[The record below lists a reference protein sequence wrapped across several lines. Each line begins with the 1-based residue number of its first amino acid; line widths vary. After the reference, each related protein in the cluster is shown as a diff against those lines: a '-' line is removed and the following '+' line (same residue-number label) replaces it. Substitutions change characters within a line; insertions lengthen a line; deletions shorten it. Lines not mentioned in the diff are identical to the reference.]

1 MEQEFILMIQ
11 KAQQLHYKLMKIS
24 CLLLEKIHKV
34 KTTGLAGGLFCPYKG
49 LLPAYARKAY

>member
-24 CLLLEKIHKV
+24 CLFLEKIHK
-34 KTTGLAGGLFCPYKG
+34 
-49 LLPAYARKAY
+49 